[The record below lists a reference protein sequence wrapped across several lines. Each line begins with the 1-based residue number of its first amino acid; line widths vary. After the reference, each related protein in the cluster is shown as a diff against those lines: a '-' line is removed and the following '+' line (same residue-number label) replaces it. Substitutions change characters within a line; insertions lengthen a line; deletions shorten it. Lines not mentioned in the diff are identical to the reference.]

1 MMQEQLFTHYDT
13 ANPAEAL
20 QRCVRDAFMKHALHI
35 QKRRHWLPEKTLDIV
50 MQDRTPKNQR
60 FSVYL
65 EEEVLNFLRGYYCE
79 NAYISDAL
87 TIRCCVW
94 DVLHGAVTGWTL
106 QNSEKV
112 FYMIG
117 QKNPEMLDF
126 LNECFDDIRSI
137 YRIDG
142 YAEPFTGT
150 ANVLL
155 HAAEADAEFVND
167 NSTDL
172 VNLLRVIRDYAYELK
187 VALIKLTVNRQTFNG
202 LNIKLQEHFC
212 LKSSKS
218 ARIQRAVAFFFCRYI
233 THYGAGTS
241 YKGVTPASFM
251 KKLDSIYSLSQRLQG
266 VDIKKRD
273 ALYFAN
279 VLMEEA
285 DNFLIYF
292 DAPYICSEEHYKKNN
307 LKNTAFSAHTALR
320 NRVLELRQ
328 RHICVLSYRITSSES
343 MKKRG
348 IFDETLRKKLDR
360 LYLNR
365 GFHYRLKP
373 LTRTNAQIE
382 ILISTVPFF
391 GSRPYTAPLAGTEV
405 M

>member
-1 MMQEQLFTHYDT
+1 MVMRDT
-13 ANPAEAL
+13 
-20 QRCVRDAFMKHALHI
+20 
-35 QKRRHWLPEKTLDIV
+35 
-50 MQDRTPKNQR
+50 TPKNQR
-60 FSVYL
+60 FSVYI

-79 NAYISDAL
+79 KAYISDAL
-87 TIRCCVW
+87 TIRCCAF
-94 DVLHGAVTGWTL
+94 DVLHNAVTDWTL
-106 QNSEKV
+106 QNTEKI
-112 FYMIG
+112 FYMVG

-126 LNECFDDIRSI
+126 LNDCFDDIRSV

-155 HAAEADAEFVND
+155 HAAEADAEFIND

-187 VALIKLTVNRQTFNG
+187 VMLIKLSVNTQTFNS
-202 LNIKLQEHFC
+202 LNVKLQEHFC

-241 YKGVTPASFM
+241 YNGVSPASYL

-273 ALYFAN
+273 ALYFAK
-279 VLMEEA
+279 VLMEDAETY
-285 DNFLIYF
+285 LIYF
-292 DAPYICSEEHYKKNN
+292 DAPYICSEEYYKKNN
-307 LKNTAFSAHTALR
+307 AKHTAFSAHTALR

-348 IFDETLRKKLDR
+348 INDETLQKKLDR

-373 LTRTNAQIE
+373 LKRTNEQVE
-382 ILISTVPFF
+382 ILIATVPFT
-391 GSRPYTAPLAGTEV
+391 GSRPYTDPLAETEV